1 MARRSEVGPAV
12 EIHSVRDVS
21 CELENIKR
29 LLGDVKGAE
38 WDKRV
43 RALRKCKEIAV
54 FVAGAED
61 QSLLLVFINGLRG
74 LRTQIAAQVGD
85 LRSAVVR
92 EACENLASMA
102 ECLGDQFGECLGEAI
117 IPALLKTSA
126 VTIQVISESGAE
138 AMRRVLNSS
147 RMPPAVIVSL
157 VHCAGRKNA
166 NATRSAVAEYIG
178 IILDRHPRS
187 ELDKSVGLLEHA
199 VHLGL
204 IDQLAEVRRRSRKNF
219 CIFEI
224 MYVDRA
230 AALMRGL
237 DEITQRAIAE
247 EKGEGDIA
255 PSPQKVRESARRR
268 SIMPSTQAEPLTN
281 GNKLAARTTTR
292 LKARRVTTSGQAP
305 NFTAAGASA
314 VSDVTPARPGRI
326 AKLAPLKPSSSSGSK
341 EATDWGARISTLEK
355 RVLRLTFSDTTSVEV
370 AFRAISDS
378 LSDPHV
384 RVVAAAL
391 NAMAEII
398 REATEVQV
406 VVERNPAA
414 VARILTRKNHPH
426 RSVRNGVIL
435 VVRAFESR
443 LDVHALFSIQLKVLS
458 GTVSGKYGSELSSE
472 KSTTS
477 LLEYLSE
484 CLAGADEY
492 SIQWRASLLEGAARI
507 LAPLARGRSA
517 EVRKGA
523 AMVLSDT
530 AALAPPGALVLT
542 AETLEMTDRRTV
554 LELIGD
560 KEVGSSSPSS
570 PPKLPVSSFEA
581 PARARGEIE
590 SAMKLQLEQENPV
603 APPVPQEMDR
613 SDADK
618 ENSGNDNSEIVAEDV
633 NSNKPKGVGAAV
645 GRQTKGY
652 WDGILDIGIN
662 GDEGSA
668 QISWQHIDQL
678 LRNREMHTMDGS
690 DVKRL
695 CFKLISA
702 ASRFRRSSEAA
713 ESLEYAV
720 RSLAVC
726 RYLEGELVASA
737 MMELLDNPSAD
748 HWNSSRLAAVAS
760 RLSLKRVAGDVVL
773 RLFEKHLARILKLIN
788 HGRVDVRLASME
800 LLAYG
805 KSRLGDKLPENSY
818 ADELGPARVRVLSR
832 YIGKVA

>member
-1 MARRSEVGPAV
+1 VGTAV
-12 EIHSVRDVS
+12 EIQGVRDVI
-21 CELENIKR
+21 CELEIIKR
-29 LLGDVKGAE
+29 LLGDGKGAE

-43 RALRKCKEIAV
+43 RALRKCKELAIL
-54 FVAGAED
+54 VAGAED
-61 QSLLLVFINGLRG
+61 QNLLVVFINGLRG

-102 ECLGDQFGECLGEAI
+102 ECLGDQFGECLGDVI

-147 RMPPAVIVSL
+147 RMPPSVNVSL
-157 VHCAGRKNA
+157 VQGAGRKNA

-224 MYVDRA
+224 MYTDRA
-230 AALMRGL
+230 AALMKGL
-237 DEITQRAIAE
+237 DEITQRAIKE

-268 SIMPSTQAEPLTN
+268 SVMPSTQAEPLAN
-281 GNKLAARTTTR
+281 GKKLAPRTNTR

-305 NFTAAGASA
+305 NFSTAGASA
-314 VSDVTPARPGRI
+314 VSEVTPARPGRI
-326 AKLAPLKPSSSSGSK
+326 ATQASSKLSNPSGSK
-341 EATDWGARISTLEK
+341 QATDWGARISSLEK
-355 RVLRLTFSDTTSVEV
+355 RVLRLTFSDTPAVEV

-391 NAMAEII
+391 NATAEIV

-426 RSVRNGVIL
+426 QSVRDGVML
-435 VVRAFESR
+435 VVRALESR
-443 LDVHALFSIQLKVLS
+443 LDVHAMFSIQLKILS
-458 GTVSGKYGSELSSE
+458 GMVSGKYGSELSSE
-472 KSTTS
+472 KATTS

-484 CLAGADEY
+484 CLAGADVY
-492 SIQWRASLLEGAARI
+492 SFQWRASLLEGAARI
-507 LAPLARGRSA
+507 LAPLGRSRSA
-517 EVRKGA
+517 DVRKGA

-530 AALAPPGALVLT
+530 AALAPPGALELT
-542 AETLEMTDRRTV
+542 AETLEMADRRTV
-554 LELIGD
+554 LEIIG
-560 KEVGSSSPSS
+560 EHRRRSSSLSS
-570 PPKLPVSSFEA
+570 PPKPTVPSFET
-581 PARARGEIE
+581 PTRARGEID
-590 SAMKLQLEQENPV
+590 SPMKSQLGQENRG
-603 APPVPQEMDR
+603 APTEPQEMDR
-613 SDADK
+613 GDGDK
-618 ENSGNDNSEIVAEDV
+618 ENSGNDNREIVAEDA
-633 NSNKPKGVGAAV
+633 NGSKAKGVKTAA

-652 WDGILDIGIN
+652 WDEMLDIGLR

-678 LRNREMHTMDGS
+678 LRNREMHAMDSSAVDG
-690 DVKRL
+690 L

-702 ASRFRRSSEAA
+702 ASRFKRASEAA

-726 RYLEGELVASA
+726 RYLEAELVASA
-737 MMELLDNPSAD
+737 MMELLDNPRAD
-748 HWNSSRLAAVAS
+748 HWNGSRLAAIAS
-760 RLSLKRVAGDVVL
+760 HLSLKRVAGDVVL
-773 RLFEKHLARILKLIN
+773 KLFDRHLAKILKLIN
-788 HGRVDVRLASME
+788 HRRVDVRLASME

-818 ADELGPARVRVLSR
+818 SDELGPARVRVLSR